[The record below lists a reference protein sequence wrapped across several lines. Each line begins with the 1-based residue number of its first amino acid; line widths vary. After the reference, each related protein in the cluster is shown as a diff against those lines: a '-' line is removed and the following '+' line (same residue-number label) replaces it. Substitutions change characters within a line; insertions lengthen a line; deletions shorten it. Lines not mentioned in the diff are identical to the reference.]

1 MFKHKKFTLNQ
12 RELKALINLLDDP
25 DEEVYTH
32 VKARLMNLGNEI
44 IPMLE
49 SVWEMGDPFNNL
61 VQTRIENIIHD
72 IQFFNIKNALL
83 NWACNEYD
91 DLLKGVILVAKYQYP
106 DLDEKQIYRKID
118 QIIQD
123 VWIEL
128 NDNLTGIE
136 KVKVINHILFDVHG
150 FSGNTTNY
158 HAPQNSFINHVLE
171 SKKGNPLSLAI
182 LYAIIAKRLD
192 LPIYGVNLPEHFI
205 LAYVADN
212 EILKVITRAD
222 NDFGVLFYINPFSR
236 GAAFSK
242 KEIDAFLAQLKLK
255 PKDSYFKPCSNI
267 DIVKRLLNNLIFSYE
282 KLGYPKKSEEL
293 KELLEVISNCD

>member
-1 MFKHKKFTLNQ
+1 MNQ
-12 RELKALINLLDDP
+12 GELKALINLLDDP
-25 DEEVYTH
+25 DEEVFTH
-32 VKARLMNLGNEI
+32 VKARLMNLGDKI

-72 IQFFNIKNALL
+72 IQFTNIKNAII
-83 NWACNEYD
+83 NWAQNESN

-106 DLDEKQIYRKID
+106 DLDEKQIYRKIE

-182 LYAIIAKRLD
+182 LYAIIADRLD

-222 NDFGVLFYINPFSR
+222 NDYGVLFYINPFSR

-267 DIVKRLLNNLIFSYE
+267 DIIKRLLNNLIFSYE

-293 KELLEVISNCD
+293 RELLEAVSNYE

>member
-1 MFKHKKFTLNQ
+1 LKPS
-12 RELKALINLLDDP
+12 ELKALINLLDDP

-32 VKARLMNLGNEI
+32 VKERLMNLGDEI

-49 SVWEMGDPFNNL
+49 NVWEMGDPFNNL

-72 IQFFNIKNALL
+72 IQFSIIKKALL
-83 NWACNEYD
+83 DWAENDSE
-91 DLLKGVILVAKYQYP
+91 DLLKGIILVAKYQYP
-106 DLDEKQIYRKID
+106 DLDEKVIYRKID

-150 FSGNTTNY
+150 FSGNTANY
-158 HAPQNSFINHVLE
+158 HAPQNSFINNVLE
-171 SKKGNPLSLAI
+171 SKKGNPLSLSI
-182 LYAIIAKRLD
+182 LYAIIAHRLE

-212 EILKVITRAD
+212 EILKVITQAD
-222 NDFGVLFYINPFSR
+222 NDYGVLFYINPFSR

-242 KEIDAFLAQLKLK
+242 KEIDAFLAQLKLQ
-255 PKDSYFKPCSNI
+255 PKDSYYKPCSNI
-267 DIVKRLLNNLIFSYE
+267 AIVKRTLNNLINSYE

-293 KELLEVISNCD
+293 RELLDTLSNFE

>member
-1 MFKHKKFTLNQ
+1 LNQ
-12 RELKALINLLDDP
+12 QELKALINLLDDP

-32 VKARLMNLGNEI
+32 VKDRLMDLGNEI

-49 SVWEMGDPFNNL
+49 NVWEMGDPFNHL
-61 VQTRIENIIHD
+61 VQTRIETIIHS
-72 IQFFNIKNALL
+72 IQFNNTKRLL
-83 NWACNEYD
+83 VEWAQNEQS
-91 DLLKGVILVAKYQYP
+91 DLLKGIILVAKYQYP
-106 DLDEKQIYRKID
+106 DLDEKNIYKKID

-150 FSGNTTNY
+150 FSGNTANY
-158 HAPQNSFINHVLE
+158 HAPQNSFINNVLE
-171 SKKGNPLSLAI
+171 SKKGNPLSLSI
-182 LYAIIAKRLD
+182 LYAIIAHRLE

-205 LAYVADN
+205 LAYVADS
-212 EILKVITRAD
+212 EVLKMITQTD

-255 PKDSYFKPCSNI
+255 PKDSYYSPCSNI
-267 DIVKRLLNNLIFSYE
+267 DIVKRALNNLINSYQ
-282 KLGYPKKSEEL
+282 KLGYTQKSEEL
-293 KELLEVISNCD
+293 QELLIALNEL

>member
-1 MFKHKKFTLNQ
+1 LKPN
-12 RELKALINLLDDP
+12 EIKALINLLDDP
-25 DEEVYTH
+25 DEEVFTH
-32 VKARLMNLGNEI
+32 VKERLLDLGNEV
-44 IPMLE
+44 IPLLE
-49 SVWEMGDPFNNL
+49 NVWEMGDPFNTII
-61 VQTRIENIIHD
+61 QSRIENIIHD
-72 IQFFNIKNALL
+72 IQFSTVKKSLL
-83 NWACNEYD
+83 NWANNESH
-91 DLLKGVILVAKYQYP
+91 DLLKGIILVAKYQYP
-106 DLDEKQIYRKID
+106 DLDEKLIHRKID

-158 HAPQNSFINHVLE
+158 HAPQNSFINNVLE
-171 SKKGNPLSLAI
+171 SKKGNPLSLSI
-182 LYAIIAKRLD
+182 LYAIIAHRLE

-212 EILKVITRAD
+212 EILKAITLAD
-222 NDFGVLFYINPFSR
+222 NDYGVLFYINPFSR

-242 KEIDAFLAQLKLK
+242 KEIDAFLSQLKIK

-267 DIVKRLLNNLIFSYE
+267 DIVKRAINNLIISYD
-282 KLGYPKKSEEL
+282 KLGYSKKSEEL
-293 KELLEVISNCD
+293 RDLLEAISTFD

>member
-1 MFKHKKFTLNQ
+1 MNQ
-12 RELKALINLLDDP
+12 GELKALINLLDDP
-25 DEEVYTH
+25 DEEVFTH
-32 VKARLMNLGNEI
+32 VKARLMNLGDKI

-72 IQFFNIKNALL
+72 IQFTNIKNAII
-83 NWACNEYD
+83 NWAQNESN

-106 DLDEKQIYRKID
+106 DLDEKQIYRKIE

-182 LYAIIAKRLD
+182 LYAIIADRLD

-222 NDFGVLFYINPFSR
+222 NDYGVLFYINPFSR

-255 PKDSYFKPCSNI
+255 PKDIYFKPCSNI
-267 DIVKRLLNNLIFSYE
+267 DIIKRLLNNLIFSYE
-282 KLGYPKKSEEL
+282 KLGYSKKSEEL
-293 KELLEVISNCD
+293 RELLEAVSNYE

>member
-1 MFKHKKFTLNQ
+1 MTPA
-12 RELKALINLLDDP
+12 ELKALINLLDDP

-32 VKARLMNLGNEI
+32 VKERLIDLGDEV
-44 IPMLE
+44 IPLLE
-49 SVWEMGDPFNNL
+49 NVWEMGDPFNNV

-72 IQFFNIKNALL
+72 IQFSSIKKALV
-83 NWACNEYD
+83 NWAKNESD
-91 DLLKGVILVAKYQYP
+91 DLLKGIILVAKYQYP
-106 DLDEKQIYRKID
+106 DLDEKNIYRKID

-123 VWIEL
+123 VWIEF

-158 HAPQNSFINHVLE
+158 HAPQNSFINNVLE

-182 LYAIIAKRLD
+182 LYAVIAHRLD

-212 EILKVITRAD
+212 EVLRLITQSD
-222 NDFGVLFYINPFSR
+222 NEYGVLFYINPFSR

-255 PKDSYFKPCSNI
+255 PKDSYFKPCTNI
-267 DIVKRLLNNLIFSYE
+267 DIIKRTLNNLIFSYE
-282 KLGYPKKSEEL
+282 KLGYPQKSEEL
-293 KELLEVISNCD
+293 SQLLKAISNFE